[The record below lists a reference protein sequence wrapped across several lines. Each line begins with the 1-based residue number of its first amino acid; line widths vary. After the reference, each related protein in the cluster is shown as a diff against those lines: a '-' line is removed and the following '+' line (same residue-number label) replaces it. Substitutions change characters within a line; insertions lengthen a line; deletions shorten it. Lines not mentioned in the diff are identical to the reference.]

1 MRASRRAAGGPATSG
16 GRLLAVGAVLAW
28 AGPLTLDAYSPGFVD
43 MARDLQVPHSIVQL
57 SVTSGLV
64 GLALGQL
71 LAGVLA
77 DIWGRRRLALC
88 ALLAFAAA
96 TFLAAVAWNVPVLM
110 GARLVQGLC
119 AAASV
124 AVSRTIGRDLL
135 TGRALGAYYS
145 QLTALT
151 AVAPVV
157 GPIAAAGVLTATGSW
172 RWIFAMITVA
182 ALVAWLVVWA
192 SLPETA
198 PVWSGG
204 GARPRTRLRDSLRRT
219 LSLTRRPSAMAGAL
233 AIGCASGMVL
243 SYLSGTSYLLQE
255 RFGLSPMAY
264 SVLFALNALAI
275 IVAGQLAALLLRRL
289 SAPTILTLGFS
300 LGVLLAIALI
310 MALLFQAPLGVVA
323 PMLAG
328 VLLSYGMAMSMSL
341 TIGMSS
347 VPAADVAP
355 MAGLLGLAQF
365 GFGALTA
372 PIVGLAT
379 DAVVPA
385 MAIVLLGYAV
395 AGLIVSI
402 LIRTRVLVRD
412 DRLRP
417 VDMSSK
423 ER

>member
-1 MRASRRAAGGPATSG
+1 M
-16 GRLLAVGAVLAW
+16 
-28 AGPLTLDAYSPGFVD
+28 
-43 MARDLQVPHSIVQL
+43 
-57 SVTSGLV
+57 
-64 GLALGQL
+64 
-71 LAGVLA
+71 
-77 DIWGRRRLALC
+77 
-88 ALLAFAAA
+88 
-96 TFLAAVAWNVPVLM
+96 
-110 GARLVQGLC
+110 
-119 AAASV
+119 
-124 AVSRTIGRDLL
+124 
-135 TGRALGAYYS
+135 
-145 QLTALT
+145 
-151 AVAPVV
+151 
-157 GPIAAAGVLTATGSW
+157 
-172 RWIFAMITVA
+172 
-182 ALVAWLVVWA
+182 
-192 SLPETA
+192 
-198 PVWSGG
+198 
-204 GARPRTRLRDSLRRT
+204 
-219 LSLTRRPSAMAGAL
+219 
-233 AIGCASGMVL
+233 
-243 SYLSGTSYLLQE
+243 
-255 RFGLSPMAY
+255 
-264 SVLFALNALAI
+264 
-275 IVAGQLAALLLRRL
+275 AGQLAALLLRRL